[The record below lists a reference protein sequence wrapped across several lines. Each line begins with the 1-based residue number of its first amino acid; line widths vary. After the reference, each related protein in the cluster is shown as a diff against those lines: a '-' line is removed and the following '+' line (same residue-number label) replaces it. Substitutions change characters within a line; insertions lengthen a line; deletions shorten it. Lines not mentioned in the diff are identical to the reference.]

1 MARLH
6 TLRHRATF
14 PVTKIAMVLITVQ
27 AVVAV
32 VANIALVLV
41 MAAAMAVLAQDVVDV
56 CKDSHIHA
64 PLAVRH
70 LLAVRLLGL
79 RVSHHLRHAVGPSQS
94 ARRSPLSL
102 LSSSRSNDLQRP
114 RLRG

>member
-1 MARLH
+1 MALLR

-14 PVTKIAMVLITVQ
+14 PVTTIAVVLITVP

-32 VANIALVLV
+32 VANTALA
-41 MAAAMAVLAQDVVDV
+41 MAAAMAAPALLVEDV

-64 PLAVRH
+64 LLAVRH
-70 LLAVRLLGL
+70 LLAVRLLGN
-79 RVSHHLRHAVGPSQS
+79 RVRHHLRHAVGQSQS